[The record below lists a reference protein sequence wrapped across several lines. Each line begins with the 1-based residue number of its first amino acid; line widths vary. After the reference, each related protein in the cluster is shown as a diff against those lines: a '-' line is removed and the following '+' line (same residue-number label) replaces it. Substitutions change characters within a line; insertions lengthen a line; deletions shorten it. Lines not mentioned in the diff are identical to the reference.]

1 MTGDARIRPLRAADL
16 PAVRRLFRDTIAL
29 GGPLPFDL
37 PGLAAYEALCLDWYL
52 GPGREAAAVLSSGD
66 QVLGYSLVC
75 LDGAAYRRWAVPAAL
90 TWAAGAA
97 GRALTGGLRGPAAT
111 FVRLRVADGLGAWHG
126 GPPEPAPAHAHVNLA
141 RGARRGAGFRLVGH
155 IDRTTAAA
163 GLPGWYGEINARA
176 GRRALAVEHR
186 QGHVVHRAHN
196 RTLSWLA
203 GEAVER
209 LTVLRRL
216 AELSPEEQAPR
227 PADAAGSFADLARA
241 TDGPQAARS

>member
-1 MTGDARIRPLRAADL
+1 MTRGGVIRPLRVADL

-29 GGPLPFDL
+29 GGPLPFAL

-52 GPGREAAAVLSSGD
+52 GPGREAAAVLADGD
-66 QVLGYSLVC
+66 DVRGYVLVC
-75 LDGAAYRRWAVPAAL
+75 LDGPAYRRWAVPAAL

-97 GRALTGGLRGPAAT
+97 ARGLTGGLRGPAAT
-111 FVRLRVADGLGAWHG
+111 FVRLRVVDGVAAWRG

-141 RGARRGAGFRLVGH
+141 RGARRGAGFRLAGH
-155 IDRTTAAA
+155 VDRTTAAA

-196 RTLSWLA
+196 RTLSWLV

-209 LTVLRRL
+209 LTILRRL
-216 AELSPEEQAPR
+216 AELSP
-227 PADAAGSFADLARA
+227 ADLAPA
-241 TDGPQAARS
+241 TEGPRAARS